1 MWRALFLAIGV
12 SAMLFGIQC
21 LGVAKFTMKMRG
33 DPIKSTSLLMEEVR
47 PGEHKKFTPA
57 PWTPWSLLAT
67 GAVIC
72 LYSFTL
78 PRRAS
83 GN

>member
-1 MWRALFLAIGV
+1 MWRMMFLAIGV
-12 SAMLFGIQC
+12 FTMILGLQC
-21 LGVAKFTMKMRG
+21 LGVAKFTMKAHS
-33 DPIKSTSLLMEEVR
+33 DPLPATSPFET
-47 PGEHKKFTPA
+47 PGPGPQKQITPA

-67 GAVIC
+67 GAVVC

>member
-12 SAMLFGIQC
+12 FLMLLGIQC
-21 LGVAKFTMKMRG
+21 LGVTKFTMKSRE
-33 DPIKSTSLLMEEVR
+33 DPPQPTSLFET
-47 PGEHKKFTPA
+47 PGLGPQKQISPA
-57 PWTPWSLLAT
+57 PWAPWSLLAT
-67 GAVIC
+67 GAVVC

-78 PRRAS
+78 PRRVT